1 MTHTC
6 FIPKRSQ
13 GRGQVGASCH
23 SDDEGFLR
31 NHLLPSDGLK
41 VLFHTRQILREGLHS
56 NSAAAAA
63 FYFLKLM
70 LFFMKILLTS
80 L

>member
-13 GRGQVGASCH
+13 GRGQVGALCH
-23 SDDEGFLR
+23 CDDEGFLR

-41 VLFHTRQILREGLHS
+41 VLFHTRQILKEGLHS
-56 NSAAAAA
+56 NSAAAA
-63 FYFLKLM
+63 FYFLKLI
-70 LFFMKILLTS
+70 LFFMKVLLTS